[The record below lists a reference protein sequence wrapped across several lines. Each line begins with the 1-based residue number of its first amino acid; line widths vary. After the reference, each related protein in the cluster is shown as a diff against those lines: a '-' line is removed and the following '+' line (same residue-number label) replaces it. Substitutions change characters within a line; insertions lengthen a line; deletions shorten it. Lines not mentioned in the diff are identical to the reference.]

1 MSAPDEGGR
10 LANRVPWLA
19 ARRGG
24 TGARGRRL
32 GTIPAMTQTRR
43 RDALLVLLTAAAG
56 AVNVVSLTGL
66 GGVPA
71 SIMTANL
78 VVAGLSITRH
88 EGALAWHAG
97 VALAGFIVAVF
108 LTARLLRAWDEHA
121 KVATERS
128 VWPRPAAVVIAA
140 EAVPLAAVAIA
151 WGLADGRPAGA
162 LQLTLCGVAAF
173 AMGGQSAAVRALGIT
188 DVSTT
193 FFTGTLTDAVRGLAG
208 PGPFRWSRAASG
220 LVALVA
226 GAAAEGAL
234 LTYGQPRLG
243 PLLPLVLVC
252 CVAALSLRG
261 FSREG

>member
-88 EGALAWHAG
+88 EGAAGSHAG

-140 EAVPLAAVAIA
+140 EALALAALAIA

-162 LQLTLCGVAAF
+162 GQLTLCGVAAF
-173 AMGGQSAAVRALGIT
+173 AMGGQSAAVRALGVT

-208 PGPFRWSRAASG
+208 PGPARWSRAASG